1 MRIALGGR
9 MNISKEQQKEN
20 EAFLEATKEMQY
32 DECGHPYLDEGNL
45 AYIFGKGVEFGM
57 RRKKK

>member
-1 MRIALGGR
+1 